1 MATTQY
7 IGARYVPLF
16 ADPAEWDSTKQYE
29 PLTIVIHKGNSYTS
43 RQYVPAGIEIT
54 NEKFWALTGNYNA
67 QVEAYRKE
75 VRTILPL
82 DETPTEGSTKAVT
95 SDGIEKAITKAVAA
109 ETTRA
114 TDAEETNATAI
125 ANEVTRAKSAEET
138 LQNGINTNATAISTE
153 TTRAKSAEE
162 TNARAIAN
170 EIVRATDKETEI
182 DSKFSKKTEYVTPEQ
197 FGAIGDGANDDTK
210 ALQDA
215 IDSGKYVIGVGDY
228 HCTDT
233 ITVSNS
239 HQRIVL
245 KSIISDAADYAL
257 SVMHGTFGQ
266 EIVIN
271 QITAAHNG
279 VLATT
284 DKITAR
290 HNMHFG
296 VISANNGIAF
306 NFIGGNGG
314 VLDCHISG
322 QVWEGTTSGLTVAPS
337 ASFIGNITFDSIRF
351 TASNESATQLTLDST
366 NGSITQLHFPN
377 CSVEPEVNTTA
388 NNGILVNVVN
398 KIEFCDGYFRTT
410 ELTGKTGY
418 ILKIAGNV
426 TNQLSNGM
434 HFTFDHVLPSKID
447 LSELTMSRYY
457 ALDTPICTID
467 CNKIVFAS
475 QSQSLRLTI
484 KGNKKHCKP
493 IRGRYVLSK
502 GDYTWDFSKQIQNA
516 IEFYKDGTL
525 NIPEWFDPDEDS
537 LMLKCAGHSV
547 AIVIDEYGTT
557 ETIATLSD
565 SEWIKLSFYRDNNNK
580 LFVVKS

>member
-1 MATTQY
+1 MANPFTPEQISQILEEFFKVVGTRQY
-7 IGARYVPLF
+7 IGARYVPIF
-16 ADPAEWDSTKQYE
+16 GRKGEESIEWDNSAPYE
-29 PLTIVIHKGNSYTS
+29 PLTIVLYQGNSYTS
-43 RQYVPAGIEIT
+43 RQYVPVGVEIT
-54 NEKFWALTGNYNA
+54 NQEFWAITGNYNA
-67 QVEAYRKE
+67 QVEQYRIE
-75 VRTILPL
+75 VSRYKSIV
-82 DETPTEGSTKAVT
+82 DETVVPAVNKNTE
-95 SDGIEKAITKAVAA
+95 D
-109 ETTRA
+109 
-114 TDAEETNATAI
+114 I
-125 ANEVTRAKSAEET
+125 ANEIAR
-138 LQNGINTNATAISTE
+138 ATAKENEIDTKLSKNTE
-153 TTRAKSAEE
+153 D
-162 TNARAIAN
+162 IAT
-170 EIVRATDKETEI
+170 EIVRATAKENEI
-182 DSKFSKKTEYVTPEQ
+182 DTKFSKKTKYVTPEQ
-197 FGAIGDGANDDTK
+197 FGAIGDGVSDDTK

-306 NFIGGNGG
+306 NFTGGEGG

-337 ASFIGNITFDSIRF
+337 TSFIGNITFDSIRF

-366 NGSITQLHFPN
+366 NGSITQLYFPN

-398 KIEFCDGYFRTT
+398 TIEFCDGYFRTT

-426 TNQLSNGM
+426 TTQLSNGM

-467 CNKIVFAS
+467 CNKIVFAAQP
-475 QSQSLRLTI
+475 QSVRMTI

-493 IRGRYVLSK
+493 NRGRYVLSK
-502 GDYTWDFSKQIQNA
+502 GDYKWDFTMQIQNA

-537 LMLKCAGHSV
+537 LMVKCAGHSV

-565 SEWIKLSFYRDNNNK
+565 SDWIKLSFYRDNSNK
-580 LFVVKS
+580 LYVVKS